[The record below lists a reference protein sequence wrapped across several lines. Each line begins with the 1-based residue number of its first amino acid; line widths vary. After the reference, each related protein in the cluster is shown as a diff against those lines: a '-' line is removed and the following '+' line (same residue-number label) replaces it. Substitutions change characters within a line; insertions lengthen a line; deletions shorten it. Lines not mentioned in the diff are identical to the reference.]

1 MGLPALFVGIP
12 NTPPA
17 SPDTQE
23 GIRQGVIPMPSGSH
37 DVKLYSQC
45 ARREIENFTDYADY
59 ILFEF
64 VVRVLKVQRLRPVSI
79 LQSF

>member
-1 MGLPALFVGIP
+1 
-12 NTPPA
+12 
-17 SPDTQE
+17 
-23 GIRQGVIPMPSGSH
+23 MPSGSH